1 MVYLQITYK
10 LCFGEAYFESCDFS
24 RENTTIDVSVF
35 MFDLRM
41 ISMSSECE
49 YDWYWKIS
57 ACSTEYD
64 ICDSFASL
72 TRQQASYSG
81 SVHWYFRYQS
91 IHIQI
96 TYNYHIF
103 IFSWHKVI
111 CICLHPT
118 PTLSDMR
125 FLQNS
130 HLPTRKVW
138 RYQRGIQKPTCP
150 LIDMS
155 STLYRLRANQYY
167 TNSSLKRS

>member
-1 MVYLQITYK
+1 M
-10 LCFGEAYFESCDFS
+10 FWW
-24 RENTTIDVSVF
+24 SVF
-35 MFDLRM
+35 WIMWFFPRKYNYRCIRVYVWFKDDKHVIWMWIWL
-41 ISMSSECE
+41 IL
-49 YDWYWKIS
+49 KIS

-72 TRQQASYSG
+72 TRHQASYSG